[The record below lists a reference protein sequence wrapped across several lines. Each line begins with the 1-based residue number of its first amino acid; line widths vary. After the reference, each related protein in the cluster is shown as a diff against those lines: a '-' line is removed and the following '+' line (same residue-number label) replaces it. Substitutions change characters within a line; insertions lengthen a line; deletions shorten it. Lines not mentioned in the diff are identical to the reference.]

1 MELTTVPPMTHVNR
15 PVVDHAPR
23 QSRQQAIGMTLQG
36 VRLMEDLFATL
47 KPTPPQASA
56 SPDPT
61 TTV

>member
-36 VRLMEDLFATL
+36 VRLIGGPLRDAEADT
-47 KPTPPQASA
+47 TPSIGVP
-56 SPDPT
+56 
-61 TTV
+61 